1 MPSRITANVIAI
13 DGPAGSGKSTVAKGV
28 AKKLGYLYIDTGAMY
43 RALTLKALKEN
54 IDIDNESSLIKLSR
68 NLDIKLETKD
78 GSSKVFLDGK
88 NVTEEIRT
96 LSISR
101 KVKFIARVKG
111 VRQNMVRLQRT
122 LAQNS
127 VGSVMEGRDIGT
139 VVFPDAKYKFYLDA
153 SIEERVRRRF
163 KEFESKGLNVSLTDI
178 EKDVKERDH
187 TDKTRNVAPLKK
199 AETAVYIDT
208 TSMTIKEVVAEVL
221 NRIE

>member
-1 MPSRITANVIAI
+1 LINKKINIVAI

-54 IDIDNESSLIKLSR
+54 IDIHNEDLLIELSR

-78 GSSKVFLDGK
+78 GSLKVFLDGK
-88 NVTEEIRT
+88 DVTEEIRT
-96 LSISR
+96 LPISQ

-111 VRQNMVRLQRT
+111 VRQNMVGLQRT

-127 VGSVMEGRDIGT
+127 TGSVMEGRDIGT

-153 SIEERVRRRF
+153 SIKERVGRRF
-163 KEFESKGLNVSLTDI
+163 KEFESKGVNVSLADI
-178 EKDVKERDH
+178 EKDVRERDH
-187 TDKTRNVAPLKK
+187 TDKTRDVAPLKK
-199 AETAVYIDT
+199 SEAAVCIDT
-208 TSMTIKEVVAEVL
+208 TSMTVEEVVIEVL
-221 NRIE
+221 NRIK